1 MASVVPRTNT
11 ISRVERALMKRATR
25 SRAPS

>member
-11 ISRVERALMKRATR
+11 ISRTEAALMYARSF